1 MLLDAALKETKLKCL
16 SLCQQPVCL
25 EEFSTM
31 VFCLWRRLCFHLF
44 FTEIHCKHQTF
55 LSVDLEC
62 VSMVYQ
68 DSTFTW
74 GLSVILA
81 ESLEGIC
88 VRKNFFNITELCW
101 IWMKHHRTKWRHCIT
116 NVCHS
121 SKTKIKL
128 EYFGECTRKS
138 LWESTT
144 IGSIRHI
151 KYLFFFLILDS
162 MSRQNSWRLHEAL
175 ASIES
180 EGDIEM
186 NIFISAVDCKC
197 MYVHMYVCICIC
209 TAILLLEIYVSS
221 DYLYLCW
228 NMYNVVFC
236 FLLFYLF
243 WLQCSE
249 RTVKDMGSFNPRK
262 LY

>member
-101 IWMKHHRTKWRHCIT
+101 IWMIQASQDKMKALYHECMSLIKNKNQIGIFWWMHEKKFVRINYDRKH
-116 NVCHS
+116 
-121 SKTKIKL
+121 
-128 EYFGECTRKS
+128 
-138 LWESTT
+138 
-144 IGSIRHI
+144 
-151 KYLFFFLILDS
+151 
-162 MSRQNSWRLHEAL
+162 
-175 ASIES
+175 
-180 EGDIEM
+180 
-186 NIFISAVDCKC
+186 
-197 MYVHMYVCICIC
+197 
-209 TAILLLEIYVSS
+209 
-221 DYLYLCW
+221 
-228 NMYNVVFC
+228 
-236 FLLFYLF
+236 
-243 WLQCSE
+243 
-249 RTVKDMGSFNPRK
+249 
-262 LY
+262 